1 MFLLT
6 EDAKLVCDHRM
17 GKLNI
22 DPSQR
27 LVTIDQRAVL
37 VEPDPED
44 RRISWCP
51 NYGPTIKPCTKTLK
65 VKEGYA
71 DFIFIVGHRVC
82 LETVTGL
89 TNGTPPGVVKYLV
102 VEPGQNL
109 VSLVEN

>member
-17 GKLNI
+17 GRLKI
-22 DPSQR
+22 GPSQN
-27 LVTIDQRAVL
+27 LVTINQRAVL
-37 VEPDPED
+37 VEPDPEE
-44 RRISWCP
+44 RGISGCP

-71 DFIFIVGHRVC
+71 EFIYIDGKRVC

-89 TNGTPPGVVKYLV
+89 TNGTPPGIVNYVVA
-102 VEPGQNL
+102 EPGQDV
-109 VSLVEN
+109 VSLV